1 MAKGGVEKDGIG
13 EEKGRVKER
22 GKEKGKEGGI
32 TGFPFIVKKTTKL
45 IP

>member
-1 MAKGGVEKDGIG
+1 VELKKDGLK

-22 GKEKGKEGGI
+22 GKKKGKEGGI